1 MATTRLTT
9 GSAARERSRLAYGP
23 ARAPLRI
30 VAPGGPV
37 SAAIAAGRGKAA
49 DTDRDQLRGLAGRIR
64 LRLDLDAVRI
74 DRCLAAA
81 AVRADLREDGGCA

>member
-9 GSAARERSRLAYGP
+9 GNAARERSRLAYGP
-23 ARAPLRI
+23 ASAPLRV

-37 SAAIAAGRGKAA
+37 SAAIAAGRGETA
-49 DTDRDQLRGLAGRIR
+49 DSDRDRLHGLARRIR
-64 LRLDLDAVRI
+64 LRLDLDALRI

-81 AVRADLREDGGCA
+81 AGRADLREDGGCA